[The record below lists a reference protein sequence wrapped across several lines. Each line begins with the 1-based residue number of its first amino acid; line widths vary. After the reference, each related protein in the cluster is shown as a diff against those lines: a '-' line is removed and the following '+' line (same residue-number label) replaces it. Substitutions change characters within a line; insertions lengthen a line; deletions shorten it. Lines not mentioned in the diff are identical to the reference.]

1 MVLYFL
7 ESQFQ
12 TPPCILCVQNLCFYE
27 KTIFKNYFIFSQK
40 KIATTMDLTEF
51 LAAKSDT
58 LQQTTTLLDNLNQV
72 LSQWSQQ
79 IERYTVSRGD
89 VAYGQG

>member
-1 MVLYFL
+1 
-7 ESQFQ
+7 
-12 TPPCILCVQNLCFYE
+12 
-27 KTIFKNYFIFSQK
+27 
-40 KIATTMDLTEF
+40 MDLTEF
-51 LAAKSDT
+51 LKAKSDT

-79 IERYTVSRGD
+79 IERYTVGRGD